1 MKPERYPYSQK
12 RLSPSTER
20 VNRYIKELETLK
32 LDFSD
37 RGLSDELWKKV
48 KAIAENP
55 ATELKGHDL
64 HFAPKELV
72 AQLRELQEWFEQVCL
87 LL

>member
-1 MKPERYPYSQK
+1 MKPKRYPYTTK

-20 VNRYIKELETLK
+20 VNCYIKELETLK
-32 LDFSD
+32 LDFSN

-55 ATELKGHDL
+55 ATELKSHDL
-64 HFAPKELV
+64 QFAPKELV
-72 AQLRELQEWFEQVCL
+72 AQLRELQECF
-87 LL
+87 

>member
-55 ATELKGHDL
+55 ATELKSHDL
-64 HFAPKELV
+64 QFAPKELV
-72 AQLRELQEWFEQVCL
+72 AQLRELQECF
-87 LL
+87 

>member
-12 RLSPSTER
+12 RLSPSAER

-37 RGLSDELWKKV
+37 RGLSEELWKKV

-55 ATELKGHDL
+55 ATELNSYDL
-64 HFAPKELV
+64 EFAPKELV
-72 AQLRELQEWFEQVCL
+72 ARLRELQEYF
-87 LL
+87 

>member
-1 MKPERYPYSQK
+1 MKPERYPYSTK

-20 VNRYIKELETLK
+20 VNCYIRELETLK

-37 RGLSDELWKKV
+37 RDLSEELWKKV

-55 ATELKGHDL
+55 ATELKSYDL
-64 HFAPKELV
+64 EFAPKELV
-72 AQLRELQEWFEQVCL
+72 ARLRELQEYF
-87 LL
+87 

>member
-12 RLSPSTER
+12 RLSPSAER

-32 LDFSD
+32 LDFSN

-55 ATELKGHDL
+55 ATELKSHDL
-64 HFAPKELV
+64 QFAPKELV
-72 AQLRELQEWFEQVCL
+72 AQLRELQECF
-87 LL
+87 